1 MVKKADVPKVALATA
16 LNLAGQR
23 GWRDLT
29 MEDIASEGGMTL
41 AQLHDAYRSKG
52 AILDAFVDQIDGA
65 VLSGDSADLAGDPL
79 RDRLFDVVMRRF
91 DALGAHKDAVR
102 AIVRDTGSDPCALIG
117 GTCRLQRS
125 MRWMLEAARVDTSG
139 MSGRLRI
146 KGLMAIYVDVLRTW
160 VRDDSEDMAKTMAL
174 LDKRLRQADQLVTS
188 LCRVTPKGRSQASE
202 QPA

>member
-16 LNLAGQR
+16 LELAAQR

-29 MEDIASEGGMTL
+29 MDDIAAEGGLTL

-52 AILDAFVDQIDGA
+52 AILDEFVDQIDAA
-65 VLSGDSADLAGDPL
+65 VLAGDSADLADDPV

-91 DALGAHKDAVR
+91 DALAPHKDGVR
-102 AIVRDTGSDPCALIG
+102 AIVRDTGRDPCAALG
-117 GTCRLQRS
+117 GACRLRRS

-139 MSGRLRI
+139 LGGRVRI
-146 KGLMAIYVDVLRTW
+146 KGMMAIYLEALRTW
-160 VRDDSEDMAKTMAL
+160 LNDDTEDMAKTMAV
-174 LDKRLRQADQLVTS
+174 LDKRLSQADRLVAR
-188 LCRVTPKGRSQASE
+188 LCRMGPRRSEAAAE